1 MIDIW
6 VLLGVMLELSAL
18 ILLGLVL
25 TKLHLLDEKGSAVLS
40 TLVVHV
46 FNPALII
53 SSVCEGGLQTQ
64 GDTVIEAI
72 ICGVFLYA
80 LLILIAIVVYMR
92 SKALEE
98 EVSICKMIVIF
109 SNTAFVG
116 YPILRALYGDFAV
129 FVFSLMHLPFNILIF
144 TYGRS
149 LLQKGNH
156 QKMTVK
162 DIFSIGTV
170 SSIVALILYFGNIS
184 VPVRVADFFGILGDA
199 CVPLSMIVI
208 GVSLAHASWK
218 NVLKS
223 KNINMVVFLRLI
235 VLPILIAW
243 ITLPLPISTFNRELL
258 VISGA
263 LPAGSMI
270 VVLAKEYKTN
280 DGLASAGV
288 FLTTLLSVVT
298 IPLMLGI
305 LL

>member
-1 MIDIW
+1 MIDVV
-6 VLLGVMLELSAL
+6 VLLGVMAELSGL
-18 ILLGLVL
+18 ILLGLLL
-25 TKLHLLDEKGSAVLS
+25 TKLHLLDEKGSSVLS

-53 SSVCEGGLQTQ
+53 SSVCAGGLQGE
-64 GDTVIEAI
+64 GDVVIEAI
-72 ICGVFLYA
+72 ICGIILYI
-80 LLILIAIVVYMR
+80 LLVLIAIVFYLKSR
-92 SKALEE
+92 SSKEE
-98 EVSICKMIVIF
+98 ISICKMILIF

-149 LLQKGNH
+149 LLQKGTH
-156 QKMTVK
+156 QKMTMK
-162 DIFSIGTV
+162 DIFSIGTI
-170 SSIVALILYFGNIS
+170 SSIVALIIYFGNI
-184 VPVRVADFFGILGDA
+184 PIPTQVADFFSILGDA

-218 NVLKS
+218 NVLKC
-223 KNINMVVFLRLI
+223 KAINTVVVLRLI
-235 VLPILIAW
+235 LLPILIAV
-243 ITLPLPISTFNRELL
+243 ITLPLPISSFNRELL

-270 VVLAKEYKTN
+270 VVLAKEYKAN

-288 FLTTLLSVVT
+288 FLTTLLSVIT
-298 IPLMLGI
+298 IPVMLGI

>member
-243 ITLPLPISTFNRELL
+243 ITLPLPITTFNRELL

-270 VVLAKEYKTN
+270 VVLAKEYKAN
-280 DGLASAGV
+280 DGLASADV

>member
-1 MIDIW
+1 M
-6 VLLGVMLELSAL
+6 
-18 ILLGLVL
+18 
-25 TKLHLLDEKGSAVLS
+25 
-40 TLVVHV
+40 
-46 FNPALII
+46 
-53 SSVCEGGLQTQ
+53 
-64 GDTVIEAI
+64 
-72 ICGVFLYA
+72 
-80 LLILIAIVVYMR
+80 
-92 SKALEE
+92 
-98 EVSICKMIVIF
+98 
-109 SNTAFVG
+109 
-116 YPILRALYGDFAV
+116 
-129 FVFSLMHLPFNILIF
+129 
-144 TYGRS
+144 
-149 LLQKGNH
+149 
-156 QKMTVK
+156 
-162 DIFSIGTV
+162 
-170 SSIVALILYFGNIS
+170 
-184 VPVRVADFFGILGDA
+184 GDA

-270 VVLAKEYKTN
+270 VVLAKEYKAN

>member
-92 SKALEE
+92 SKALKE

-170 SSIVALILYFGNIS
+170 SSIVALILYYGNIS

-208 GVSLAHASWK
+208 GISLAHASWK

-270 VVLAKEYKTN
+270 VVLAKEYKAN

>member
-6 VLLGVMLELSAL
+6 VLLGVKLELSAL

-92 SKALEE
+92 SKALKE

-270 VVLAKEYKTN
+270 VVLAKEYKAN

>member
-208 GVSLAHASWK
+208 GISLAHASWK

-270 VVLAKEYKTN
+270 VVLAKEYKAN

>member
-72 ICGVFLYA
+72 FCGVFLYA

-92 SKALEE
+92 SKALKE

-243 ITLPLPISTFNRELL
+243 ITLPLPITTFNRELL

-270 VVLAKEYKTN
+270 VVLAKEYKAN

>member
-72 ICGVFLYA
+72 FCGVFLYA

-92 SKALEE
+92 SKALKE

-270 VVLAKEYKTN
+270 VVLAKEYKAN

>member
-92 SKALEE
+92 SKALKE

-184 VPVRVADFFGILGDA
+184 VPVRVADFFGISGDA

-270 VVLAKEYKTN
+270 VVLAKEYKAN

>member
-6 VLLGVMLELSAL
+6 VLLGVMMELSAL

-64 GDTVIEAI
+64 GDTVFEAI

-92 SKALEE
+92 SKALKE

-243 ITLPLPISTFNRELL
+243 ITLPLPISIFNRELL

-270 VVLAKEYKTN
+270 VVLAKEYKAN

>member
-92 SKALEE
+92 SKALKE

-170 SSIVALILYFGNIS
+170 SSVVALILYFGNIS

-270 VVLAKEYKTN
+270 VVLAKEYKAN

>member
-6 VLLGVMLELSAL
+6 VLLGVMMELSAL

-243 ITLPLPISTFNRELL
+243 ITLPLPITTFNRELL

-270 VVLAKEYKTN
+270 VVLAKEYKAN

>member
-92 SKALEE
+92 SKALKE

-129 FVFSLMHLPFNILIF
+129 FVFSLMHLPFNLLIF

-270 VVLAKEYKTN
+270 VVLAKEYKAN

>member
-6 VLLGVMLELSAL
+6 VLLGVMMELSAL

-92 SKALEE
+92 SKALKE

-243 ITLPLPISTFNRELL
+243 ITLPLPITTFNRELL

-270 VVLAKEYKTN
+270 VVLAKEYKAN

>member
-1 MIDIW
+1 
-6 VLLGVMLELSAL
+6 MLELSAL

-270 VVLAKEYKTN
+270 VVLAKEYKAN

>member
-235 VLPILIAW
+235 VLPVLIAW

-270 VVLAKEYKTN
+270 VVLAKEYKAN

>member
-72 ICGVFLYA
+72 FCGVFLYA

-270 VVLAKEYKTN
+270 VVLAKEYKAN

>member
-6 VLLGVMLELSAL
+6 VLLGVMMELSAL

-80 LLILIAIVVYMR
+80 LLILIAIVVFMR
-92 SKALEE
+92 SKALKE

-270 VVLAKEYKTN
+270 VVLAKEYKAN

>member
-6 VLLGVMLELSAL
+6 VLLGVMMELSAL

-64 GDTVIEAI
+64 GDTVLEAI

-92 SKALEE
+92 SKALKE

-270 VVLAKEYKTN
+270 VVLAKEYKAN

>member
-6 VLLGVMLELSAL
+6 VLLGVMMELSAL

-72 ICGVFLYA
+72 FCGVFLYA

-92 SKALEE
+92 SKALKE

-270 VVLAKEYKTN
+270 VVLAKEYKAN

>member
-98 EVSICKMIVIF
+98 EVSVCKMIVIF

-243 ITLPLPISTFNRELL
+243 ITLPLPISMFNRELL

-270 VVLAKEYKTN
+270 VVLAKEYKAN

>member
-80 LLILIAIVVYMR
+80 LLILIAIVVYMK
-92 SKALEE
+92 SKALKE
-98 EVSICKMIVIF
+98 EVSICKMIAIF

-270 VVLAKEYKTN
+270 VVLAKEYKAN

>member
-1 MIDIW
+1 
-6 VLLGVMLELSAL
+6 MLELSAL

-92 SKALEE
+92 SKALKE

-270 VVLAKEYKTN
+270 VVLAKEYKAN

>member
-116 YPILRALYGDFAV
+116 YPILRCF
-129 FVFSLMHLPFNILIF
+129 
-144 TYGRS
+144 
-149 LLQKGNH
+149 LLG
-156 QKMTVK
+156 
-162 DIFSIGTV
+162 
-170 SSIVALILYFGNIS
+170 
-184 VPVRVADFFGILGDA
+184 
-199 CVPLSMIVI
+199 
-208 GVSLAHASWK
+208 
-218 NVLKS
+218 
-223 KNINMVVFLRLI
+223 
-235 VLPILIAW
+235 
-243 ITLPLPISTFNRELL
+243 
-258 VISGA
+258 
-263 LPAGSMI
+263 
-270 VVLAKEYKTN
+270 
-280 DGLASAGV
+280 
-288 FLTTLLSVVT
+288 
-298 IPLMLGI
+298 
-305 LL
+305 

>member
-170 SSIVALILYFGNIS
+170 SSIVALILYFDNIS

-270 VVLAKEYKTN
+270 VVLAKEYKAN

>member
-72 ICGVFLYA
+72 FCGVFLYA

-92 SKALEE
+92 SKALKE

-243 ITLPLPISTFNRELL
+243 ITLPLPISMFNRELL

-270 VVLAKEYKTN
+270 VVLAKEYKAN

>member
-80 LLILIAIVVYMR
+80 LLILIALVVYMR
-92 SKALEE
+92 SKALKE

-129 FVFSLMHLPFNILIF
+129 FVFSLMHLPFNLLIF

-270 VVLAKEYKTN
+270 VVLAKEYKAN

>member
-80 LLILIAIVVYMR
+80 LLILIAIVVYMK
-92 SKALEE
+92 SKALKE

-270 VVLAKEYKTN
+270 VVLAKEYKAN

>member
-72 ICGVFLYA
+72 VCGVFLYA

-92 SKALEE
+92 SKALKE

-270 VVLAKEYKTN
+270 VVLAKEYKAN

>member
-6 VLLGVMLELSAL
+6 VLLGVMMELSAL

-92 SKALEE
+92 SKALKE

-243 ITLPLPISTFNRELL
+243 ITLPLPISIFNRELL

-270 VVLAKEYKTN
+270 VVLAKEYKAN

>member
-6 VLLGVMLELSAL
+6 VLLGVMMELSAL

-92 SKALEE
+92 SKALKE

-170 SSIVALILYFGNIS
+170 SSIVALILYFGNIT

-270 VVLAKEYKTN
+270 VVLAKEYKAN

>member
-6 VLLGVMLELSAL
+6 VLLGVMMELSAL

-92 SKALEE
+92 SKALKE

-270 VVLAKEYKTN
+270 VVLAKEYKAN

>member
-6 VLLGVMLELSAL
+6 VLLGGMLELSAL
-18 ILLGLVL
+18 VLLGLVL

-92 SKALEE
+92 SKALKE

-235 VLPILIAW
+235 VVPMLVPW
-243 ITLPLPISTFNRELL
+243 ITLPLPISMFNRELL

-270 VVLAKEYKTN
+270 VVLAKEYKAN

>member
-92 SKALEE
+92 SKALKE

-223 KNINMVVFLRLI
+223 KNINMVVFVRLI

-270 VVLAKEYKTN
+270 VVLAKEYKAN

>member
-6 VLLGVMLELSAL
+6 VLLGVMMELSAL

-80 LLILIAIVVYMR
+80 LLILIAVVVYMS
-92 SKALEE
+92 SKALKE

-270 VVLAKEYKTN
+270 VVLAKEYKAN

>member
-6 VLLGVMLELSAL
+6 VLLGVMMELSAL

-92 SKALEE
+92 SKALKE

-156 QKMTVK
+156 QKMTFK

-270 VVLAKEYKTN
+270 VVLAKEYKAN

>member
-243 ITLPLPISTFNRELL
+243 ITLPLPITTFNRELL

-270 VVLAKEYKTN
+270 VVLAKEYKAN